1 MAPSRRP
8 IVECARICKQ
18 DTHTPIALRTGR
30 RIAQTAEDRAET
42 GAVAG
47 HALEQVSCQGQI
59 VRPRL
64 EQAELA
70 AEACGVGRLEGLGE
84 RADCL
89 LRLFDGVVVVR

>member
-18 DTHTPIALRTGR
+18 DPYTRIALRTR
-30 RIAQTAEDRAET
+30 RVAQTAEDQREI
-42 GAVAG
+42 GAGEG
-47 HALEQVSCQGQI
+47 HAAEQVLCQGQI

-70 AEACGVGRLEGLGE
+70 AEARGIGRLEGLGE
-84 RADCL
+84 RVDCL
-89 LRLFDGVVVVR
+89 LRLFDGSVLVLC